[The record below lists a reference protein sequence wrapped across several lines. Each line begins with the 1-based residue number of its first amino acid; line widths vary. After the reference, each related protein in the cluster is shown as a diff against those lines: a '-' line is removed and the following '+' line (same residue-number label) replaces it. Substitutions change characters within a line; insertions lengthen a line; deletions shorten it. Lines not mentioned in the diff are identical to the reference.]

1 MENENRGLASRDR
14 TLVRKHP
21 SDASDFAAPDDAA
34 APSAHSGDGPS
45 PVVRK
50 GIYIALLVIV
60 ALVFAFPVADVMG
73 SKETYRGSIE
83 KLDDKAQ
90 TVTALV
96 GTTTAASVAI
106 SAIPGDTGIPVAD
119 KLMDVAADFAI
130 VLGAIYL
137 EKYMLTIFGL
147 AACRVVVPLACAL
160 GVGYVLVREDVTWRA
175 SLRTSAV
182 KLALLA
188 LALTLV
194 VPASVQ
200 VSNMIEDTFEYDATS
215 VSSEMDAEGAESA
228 ADSGAAAAM
237 TESADAADNARSND
251 GASSASSGEAPD
263 ASTDP
268 IGAFAAWVGGLG
280 EDIGS
285 ALSGAGTALSSGVT
299 GILDTA
305 KDWVARLIEAFAVMI
320 VTNCVIPVVV
330 LLFFVWIINVLMGL
344 NIELPARPGASL
356 LRRHRARG

>member
-1 MENENRGLASRDR
+1 MGREDRDR
-14 TLVRKHP
+14 DEFGGQSGHTRLANVP
-21 SDASDFAAPDDAA
+21 EVAETGDALRAPRSGG
-34 APSAHSGDGPS
+34 APSPS
-45 PVVRK
+45 ARK
-50 GIYIALLVIV
+50 ALYVALLVIV
-60 ALVFAFPVADVMG
+60 ALVFAFPVAGVMG

-83 KLDDKAQ
+83 KLDAKAQ

-130 VLGAIYL
+130 VFGAIYL

-175 SLRTSAV
+175 GLRTSAV

-200 VSNMIEDTFEYDATS
+200 VSNMIEETFEYDAAS
-215 VSSEMDAEGAESA
+215 VSSETAAESA
-228 ADSGAAAAM
+228 ADAGTAAAT
-237 TESADAADNARSND
+237 TESADAADDAQTS
-251 GASSASSGEAPD
+251 GEASSASSDEVPD
-263 ASTDP
+263 ASTGP
-268 IGAFAAWVGGLG
+268 IGAFAAWAGGLG

-344 NIELPARPGASL
+344 NIELPTRPGASL
-356 LRRHRARG
+356 LRRHRTRG

>member
-1 MENENRGLASRDR
+1 MSRENRDRDEFGGQGGHARLANVPEVAETGDAPRVSR
-14 TLVRKHP
+14 
-21 SDASDFAAPDDAA
+21 SGG
-34 APSAHSGDGPS
+34 APSPS
-45 PVVRK
+45 ARKALYVV
-50 GIYIALLVIV
+50 LLVIV
-60 ALVFAFPVADVMG
+60 ALVFAFPVAGVMG

-83 KLDDKAQ
+83 KLDSKAQ

-147 AACRVVVPLACAL
+147 AACRLVVPLACAL
-160 GVGYVLVREDVTWRA
+160 GVGYVLVREDVPWRA
-175 SLRTSAV
+175 GLRASAV

-200 VSNMIEDTFEYDATS
+200 VSNMIEETFEYDAAS
-215 VSSEMDAEGAESA
+215 VSSEMDAEGAEGA
-228 ADSGAAAAM
+228 GTAAAT
-237 TESADAADNARSND
+237 TESADAADDAQTSD
-251 GASSASSGEAPD
+251 GASSASSDEAPD

-268 IGAFAAWVGGLG
+268 IGAFTAWAGGLG

-285 ALSGAGTALSSGVT
+285 ALSGAGAAVSSGVT

-344 NIELPARPGASL
+344 NIELPSRPGASL
-356 LRRHRARG
+356 LRHHRARG

>member
-1 MENENRGLASRDR
+1 MENENRGLAGRDR
-14 TLVRKHP
+14 TLVRKRF
-21 SDASDFAAPDDAA
+21 SDASGSAASDDAA
-34 APSAHSGDGPS
+34 APSARSGDGPS
-45 PVVRK
+45 PVARK
-50 GIYIALLVIV
+50 GMYIAFLVIV
-60 ALVFAFPVADVMG
+60 ALVFAFPVAGVMG

-83 KLDDKAQ
+83 KLDAKAQ

-160 GVGYVLVREDVTWRA
+160 GVGYVLVREDVPWRA
-175 SLRTSAV
+175 GLRASAV

-200 VSNMIEDTFEYDATS
+200 VSNMIEDTFEYDAAS
-215 VSSEMDAEGAESA
+215 VSSEMGTGDTEGTAG
-228 ADSGAAAAM
+228 SGAAT
-237 TESADAADNARSND
+237 TESADSADDAQAND
-251 GASSASSGEAPD
+251 EASSVSSNETPD

-268 IGAFAAWVGGLG
+268 IGAFGAWVGGLG

-285 ALSGAGTALSSGVT
+285 ALSGAGAAVSSGVT

>member
-1 MENENRGLASRDR
+1 MGREDRDR
-14 TLVRKHP
+14 DEFGGRSGHTRLANVP
-21 SDASDFAAPDDAA
+21 EVAETGDAPRALRTGGELS
-34 APSAHSGDGPS
+34 PSA
-45 PVVRK
+45 RK
-50 GIYIALLVIV
+50 ALYVALLVIV

-83 KLDDKAQ
+83 KLDAKAQ

-130 VLGAIYL
+130 VLGVIYL

-175 SLRTSAV
+175 GLRTSAV

-200 VSNMIEDTFEYDATS
+200 ISNMIEETFEYDAAS
-215 VSSEMDAEGAESA
+215 VSSDVAAETTGDAAEDSAAQEGDSSSAVDDAET
-228 ADSGAAAAM
+228 D
-237 TESADAADNARSND
+237 T
-251 GASSASSGEAPD
+251 SS
-263 ASTDP
+263 DP
-268 IGAFAAWVGGLG
+268 IGTFTAWVGGLG
-280 EDIGS
+280 EDIGN
-285 ALSGAGTALSSGVT
+285 ALGGAGTALTSGVT

-305 KDWVARLIEAFAVMI
+305 KDWVARLVEAFAVMI

-344 NIELPARPGASL
+344 NIELPARPGAAL
-356 LRRHRARG
+356 LRRRRSRG

>member
-1 MENENRGLASRDR
+1 MGREDRDR
-14 TLVRKHP
+14 DEFGGQSGHTRLANVP
-21 SDASDFAAPDDAA
+21 EVAETGDAPRALRTGGKLS
-34 APSAHSGDGPS
+34 PSA
-45 PVVRK
+45 RK
-50 GIYIALLVIV
+50 ALYVALLVIV
-60 ALVFAFPVADVMG
+60 ALVFAFPVAGAMG

-175 SLRTSAV
+175 GLRTSAV

-200 VSNMIEDTFEYDATS
+200 VSNMIEETFEYDAAS
-215 VSSEMDAEGAESA
+215 VSSEMDTGDAEGA

-237 TESADAADNARSND
+237 TESADAADHAQAND
-251 GASSASSGEAPD
+251 DASSASSDEAPD

-285 ALSGAGTALSSGVT
+285 ALSGAGAAVSSGVT
-299 GILDTA
+299 GVLDTA
-305 KDWVARLIEAFAVMI
+305 KGWVARLIEAFAIMI
-320 VTNCVIPVVV
+320 VTNCVIPIVV
-330 LLFFVWIINVLMGL
+330 LFFFVWLINVFMGL
-344 NIELPARPGASL
+344 NIEIPARPGAAL
-356 LRRHRARG
+356 LRRRRSRG

>member
-1 MENENRGLASRDR
+1 MSRENRDRDEFGEQSGRTRLANVPEV
-14 TLVRKHP
+14 TEMG
-21 SDASDFAAPDDAA
+21 DALRAPRSGG
-34 APSAHSGDGPS
+34 APSPS
-45 PVVRK
+45 ARK

-83 KLDDKAQ
+83 KLDAKAQ

-175 SLRTSAV
+175 GLRASAV

-200 VSNMIEDTFEYDATS
+200 VSNMIEETFEYDAAS
-215 VSSEMDAEGAESA
+215 ASSEMDAEAA
-228 ADSGAAAAM
+228 ADAGTAAAA
-237 TESADAADNARSND
+237 TESADAADDAQTSD
-251 GASSASSGEAPD
+251 DASSASSGEAPD

-320 VTNCVIPVVV
+320 VTNCVIPIVV
-330 LLFFVWIINVLMGL
+330 LFFFVWIINVLMGL
-344 NIELPARPGASL
+344 NIELPACPGASL
-356 LRRHRARG
+356 LRHHRARG

>member
-1 MENENRGLASRDR
+1 MGREDRDR
-14 TLVRKHP
+14 DEFGEQGGHTRLANVP
-21 SDASDFAAPDDAA
+21 EVTEMGDALRTPRSGG
-34 APSAHSGDGPS
+34 APSPS
-45 PVVRK
+45 ARK
-50 GIYIALLVIV
+50 ALYVALLVIV
-60 ALVFAFPVADVMG
+60 ALVFAFPVAGVMG
-73 SKETYRGSIE
+73 SKETYRESIE
-83 KLDDKAQ
+83 KLDAKAQ

-160 GVGYVLVREDVTWRA
+160 GVAYVLVREDVMWRA
-175 SLRTSAV
+175 GLRTSAV

-200 VSNMIEDTFEYDATS
+200 VSNMIEETFEYDAAS
-215 VSSEMDAEGAESA
+215 VSSEMGTGDTESTADSEAATTEGADT
-228 ADSGAAAAM
+228 AD
-237 TESADAADNARSND
+237 DAQASDE
-251 GASSASSGEAPD
+251 ASSASSGEAPD

-285 ALSGAGTALSSGVT
+285 ALSGAGAAVSSGVT

-305 KDWVARLIEAFAVMI
+305 KNWVARLIEAFAVMI

-344 NIELPARPGASL
+344 NIELPTRPGASL

>member
-1 MENENRGLASRDR
+1 MSRENRDRDEFGEQSGRMRLANVPEV
-14 TLVRKHP
+14 TEMG
-21 SDASDFAAPDDAA
+21 DALRAPRSGG
-34 APSAHSGDGPS
+34 APSPS
-45 PVVRK
+45 ARK
-50 GIYIALLVIV
+50 ALYVALLVIV
-60 ALVFAFPVADVMG
+60 ALVFAFPVAGVMG

-83 KLDDKAQ
+83 KLDAKAQ

-175 SLRTSAV
+175 GLRTSAV

-200 VSNMIEDTFEYDATS
+200 VSNMIEETFEYDATS
-215 VSSEMDAEGAESA
+215 VSSETDAGGA
-228 ADSGAAAAM
+228 ADAGTAAAA
-237 TESADAADNARSND
+237 TESADAADDAQTSD

-268 IGAFAAWVGGLG
+268 IGAFAAWAGGLG

-356 LRRHRARG
+356 LRRYRARG

>member
-1 MENENRGLASRDR
+1 MDDESRDLAGRDR
-14 TLVRKHP
+14 TLARGRI
-21 SDASDFAAPDDAA
+21 SDAADPTVPDGRVPA
-34 APSAHSGDGPS
+34 SRTDGGMS
-45 PVVRK
+45 PAMRK

-83 KLDDKAQ
+83 KLDAKAQ

-175 SLRTSAV
+175 GLRTSAA

-200 VSNMIEDTFEYDATS
+200 VSNMIEETFEYDAAS
-215 VSSEMDAEGAESA
+215 ASSEMDAGT
-228 ADSGAAAAM
+228 AAAA
-237 TESADAADNARSND
+237 TESADAADDAQTSD
-251 GASSASSGEAPD
+251 EASSASSGEVPD

>member
-1 MENENRGLASRDR
+1 MGREDRDR
-14 TLVRKHP
+14 DEFGGQSGHTRLANVP
-21 SDASDFAAPDDAA
+21 EVAETGDAPRAPRSGG
-34 APSAHSGDGPS
+34 APSPS
-45 PVVRK
+45 ARK
-50 GIYIALLVIV
+50 ALYVALLVIV
-60 ALVFAFPVADVMG
+60 ALVFAFPVAGVMG

-83 KLDDKAQ
+83 KLDSKAQ

-160 GVGYVLVREDVTWRA
+160 GVGYVLVREDVPWRA
-175 SLRTSAV
+175 GLRASAV

-200 VSNMIEDTFEYDATS
+200 VSNMIEDTFEYDAAS
-215 VSSEMDAEGAESA
+215 VSSEMDAEGA

-251 GASSASSGEAPD
+251 EASSASSDEAPD

-268 IGAFAAWVGGLG
+268 IGAFAAWAGGLG

-285 ALSGAGTALSSGVT
+285 ALSGAGAAVSSGVT

-305 KDWVARLIEAFAVMI
+305 KEWVARLIEAFAVMI

-356 LRRHRARG
+356 LRHHRARG

>member
-1 MENENRGLASRDR
+1 MGREDRDR
-14 TLVRKHP
+14 DEFGGQSGHTRLANVP
-21 SDASDFAAPDDAA
+21 EVAETGDALRAPRSGGKLS
-34 APSAHSGDGPS
+34 PSA
-45 PVVRK
+45 RK
-50 GIYIALLVIV
+50 ALYVALLVIV
-60 ALVFAFPVADVMG
+60 ALVFAFPVAGVMG

-175 SLRTSAV
+175 GLRTSAV
-182 KLALLA
+182 KLAFLA

-200 VSNMIEDTFEYDATS
+200 VSNMIEETFEYDAVS
-215 VSSEMDAEGAESA
+215 VSSEMETGDAEGA

-237 TESADAADNARSND
+237 TESADAADHAQAND
-251 GASSASSGEAPD
+251 DASSASSDEAPD
-263 ASTDP
+263 VSTDP

-285 ALSGAGTALSSGVT
+285 ALSGAGAAVSSGVT
-299 GILDTA
+299 GVLDTA
-305 KDWVARLIEAFAVMI
+305 KGWVARLIEAFAIMI

>member
-1 MENENRGLASRDR
+1 MGRENRDRDEFDGQSGHTRLANVPEVAETGDAPRALR
-14 TLVRKHP
+14 TGG
-21 SDASDFAAPDDAA
+21 
-34 APSAHSGDGPS
+34 APSPS
-45 PVVRK
+45 ARK
-50 GIYIALLVIV
+50 ALYVALLVIV

-175 SLRTSAV
+175 GLRTSAV

-200 VSNMIEDTFEYDATS
+200 VSNMIEETFEYDAAS
-215 VSSEMDAEGAESA
+215 VSSEMDTEGA

-285 ALSGAGTALSSGVT
+285 ALSGAGAAVSSGVT

-330 LLFFVWIINVLMGL
+330 LLFFVWIINVLIGL
-344 NIELPARPGASL
+344 NIELPARSGASL
-356 LRRHRARG
+356 LRRHRTRG

>member
-1 MENENRGLASRDR
+1 MGREDRDR
-14 TLVRKHP
+14 DEFGGQSGRTRLANVP
-21 SDASDFAAPDDAA
+21 EVTEMGDAPRAPRSGGELS
-34 APSAHSGDGPS
+34 PSA
-45 PVVRK
+45 RK
-50 GIYIALLVIV
+50 ALYVALLVIV
-60 ALVFAFPVADVMG
+60 ALVFAFPVAGVMG

-83 KLDDKAQ
+83 KLDAKAQ

-175 SLRTSAV
+175 GLRTSAV
-182 KLALLA
+182 KLTLLA

-200 VSNMIEDTFEYDATS
+200 VSNMIEDTFDYDAAS
-215 VSSEMDAEGAESA
+215 VSSEMDAEGAA
-228 ADSGAAAAM
+228 GAGTAAAT
-237 TESADAADNARSND
+237 TESADAADDAQTS
-251 GASSASSGEAPD
+251 GEASSASSGEAPD

-268 IGAFAAWVGGLG
+268 IGAFAAWAGGFG

-285 ALSGAGTALSSGVT
+285 ALSGAGAAVSSGVT

-356 LRRHRARG
+356 LRHHRARG

>member
-1 MENENRGLASRDR
+1 MSRENRDRDEFGEQSGRTRLANVPEV
-14 TLVRKHP
+14 TEMG
-21 SDASDFAAPDDAA
+21 DALRAPRSGG
-34 APSAHSGDGPS
+34 APSPS
-45 PVVRK
+45 ARK
-50 GIYIALLVIV
+50 ALYVALLIIV

-83 KLDDKAQ
+83 KLDAKAQ

-160 GVGYVLVREDVTWRA
+160 GVGYVLVREDVPWRA
-175 SLRTSAV
+175 GLRASAV

-194 VPASVQ
+194 VPASIQ
-200 VSNMIEDTFEYDATS
+200 VSKMIEETFEYDATS
-215 VSSEMDAEGAESA
+215 VSSEMDAEGA
-228 ADSGAAAAM
+228 ADSEAAA
-237 TESADAADNARSND
+237 TESADAADDAQAND
-251 GASSASSGEAPD
+251 GASTASSDEAPD
-263 ASTDP
+263 ASTNP
-268 IGAFAAWVGGLG
+268 IGAFTTWVGGLG

-344 NIELPARPGASL
+344 NIELPARPGANL
-356 LRRHRARG
+356 LHRHRARG

>member
-1 MENENRGLASRDR
+1 MGRENRDRDEFGGQSGHTRLANVPEVAETGDAPRALR
-14 TLVRKHP
+14 TGG
-21 SDASDFAAPDDAA
+21 
-34 APSAHSGDGPS
+34 APSPS
-45 PVVRK
+45 ARK
-50 GIYIALLVIV
+50 ALYVALLVIV

-83 KLDDKAQ
+83 KLDAKAQ

-160 GVGYVLVREDVTWRA
+160 GVGYVLVREDVPWRA
-175 SLRTSAV
+175 GLRASAV

-200 VSNMIEDTFEYDATS
+200 VSNMIEDTFEYDAAS
-215 VSSEMDAEGAESA
+215 VSSEMDAEGA

-237 TESADAADNARSND
+237 TESADVADDTQAND
-251 GASSASSGEAPD
+251 GASSASSDEAPD
-263 ASTDP
+263 ASTNP
-268 IGAFAAWVGGLG
+268 IGAFTAWVGGLG

-285 ALSGAGTALSSGVT
+285 ALSGAGAAVSSGVT

-305 KDWVARLIEAFAVMI
+305 KGWVARLIEAFAVMI

>member
-1 MENENRGLASRDR
+1 MGREDRDR
-14 TLVRKHP
+14 DEFGGQSGHTRLANVP
-21 SDASDFAAPDDAA
+21 EVTEMGDALRAPRSGG
-34 APSAHSGDGPS
+34 APSPS
-45 PVVRK
+45 ARK
-50 GIYIALLVIV
+50 ALYVALLVIV

-83 KLDDKAQ
+83 KLDAKAQ

-160 GVGYVLVREDVTWRA
+160 GIGYVLVREDVTWRA
-175 SLRTSAV
+175 GLRTSAV

-200 VSNMIEDTFEYDATS
+200 VSNMIEETFEYDAAS
-215 VSSEMDAEGAESA
+215 VSSEMDAEGA
-228 ADSGAAAAM
+228 ADSGAAA

-251 GASSASSGEAPD
+251 GASSASSDEAPD

-285 ALSGAGTALSSGVT
+285 ALSGAGAAVSSGVT

-330 LLFFVWIINVLMGL
+330 LLFFVWIINVLIGL
-344 NIELPARPGASL
+344 NIELPARSGASL
-356 LRRHRARG
+356 LRYHRARG

>member
-1 MENENRGLASRDR
+1 MSRENRDRDEFGEQSGHTRLANVPEV
-14 TLVRKHP
+14 TEMG
-21 SDASDFAAPDDAA
+21 DALRAPRSGG
-34 APSAHSGDGPS
+34 APSPS
-45 PVVRK
+45 ARK
-50 GIYIALLVIV
+50 ALYVALLVIV

-83 KLDDKAQ
+83 KLDAKAQ

-175 SLRTSAV
+175 GLRTSAV

-215 VSSEMDAEGAESA
+215 VSSEMDAEGA
-228 ADSGAAAAM
+228 ADAGTAAAA

>member
-1 MENENRGLASRDR
+1 MGREDRDR
-14 TLVRKHP
+14 DEFGGQSGHMRLANVPEVAETG
-21 SDASDFAAPDDAA
+21 DAPRAPRSGG
-34 APSAHSGDGPS
+34 APSPS
-45 PVVRK
+45 ARK
-50 GIYIALLVIV
+50 ALYVALLVIV

-73 SKETYRGSIE
+73 SEETYRGSIE
-83 KLDDKAQ
+83 KLDAKAQ

-147 AACRVVVPLACAL
+147 VACAL

-175 SLRTSAV
+175 GLRASAV

-194 VPASVQ
+194 VPVSVQ
-200 VSNMIEDTFEYDATS
+200 VSNMIEETFEYDATS
-215 VSSEMDAEGAESA
+215 VSSEISVGDTESA
-228 ADSGAAAAM
+228 ADSGAAAAA
-237 TESADAADNARSND
+237 TENTDAADEAQTND
-251 GASSASSGEAPD
+251 DASSSSSGEVPD

-280 EDIGS
+280 EDIGT

-320 VTNCVIPVVV
+320 VTNCVIPIVV

-344 NIELPARPGASL
+344 NIELPTRPGASL
-356 LRRHRARG
+356 LRRYRARG

>member
-1 MENENRGLASRDR
+1 MSRENRDRDEFGEQSGRTRLANVPEV
-14 TLVRKHP
+14 TEMG
-21 SDASDFAAPDDAA
+21 DALRAPRSGG
-34 APSAHSGDGPS
+34 APSPS
-45 PVVRK
+45 ARK
-50 GIYIALLVIV
+50 ALYVALLVIV
-60 ALVFAFPVADVMG
+60 ALVFAFPVAGVMG

-83 KLDDKAQ
+83 KLDSKAQ

-130 VLGAIYL
+130 ALGAIYL
-137 EKYMLTIFGL
+137 EKYMLTVFGL

-160 GVGYVLVREDVTWRA
+160 GVGYVLVREDVPWRA
-175 SLRTSAV
+175 GLRASAV

-200 VSNMIEDTFEYDATS
+200 VSNMIEETFEYDAAS
-215 VSSEMDAEGAESA
+215 VSSEMDAEGA

-237 TESADAADNARSND
+237 TESADAADDARSND
-251 GASSASSGEAPD
+251 GASSASSDEAPD

-268 IGAFAAWVGGLG
+268 IGAFAAWAGGLG

-285 ALSGAGTALSSGVT
+285 ALSGAGAAVSSGVT

-305 KDWVARLIEAFAVMI
+305 KEWVARLIEAFAVMI

-356 LRRHRARG
+356 LRYHRARG

>member
-1 MENENRGLASRDR
+1 MGREDRDR
-14 TLVRKHP
+14 DEFGGQSGHTRLANVP
-21 SDASDFAAPDDAA
+21 EVTEMGDALRAPRSGG
-34 APSAHSGDGPS
+34 APSPS
-45 PVVRK
+45 ARK
-50 GIYIALLVIV
+50 ALYVALLVIV
-60 ALVFAFPVADVMG
+60 ALVFAFPVADVMS

-83 KLDDKAQ
+83 KLDAKAQ

-175 SLRTSAV
+175 GLRTSAA

-200 VSNMIEDTFEYDATS
+200 VSNMIEETFEYDAAS
-215 VSSEMDAEGAESA
+215 VSSEMDTEGARDA
-228 ADSGAAAAM
+228 GTAAAA
-237 TESADAADNARSND
+237 TESADAADNVRSND
-251 GASSASSGEAPD
+251 GASSASSDEAPD

-268 IGAFAAWVGGLG
+268 IGAFAAWAGGLG

-285 ALSGAGTALSSGVT
+285 ALSGAGAAVSSGVT

-320 VTNCVIPVVV
+320 VTNCVIPVAV

-344 NIELPARPGASL
+344 NIELPTRPGASL

>member
-14 TLVRKHP
+14 TLVRKRF
-21 SDASDFAAPDDAA
+21 SDASGSAASDDAA
-34 APSAHSGDGPS
+34 APSARSGDGPS
-45 PVVRK
+45 PVARK
-50 GIYIALLVIV
+50 GMYIALLVIV

-73 SKETYRGSIE
+73 SKETYQGSIE
-83 KLDDKAQ
+83 KLDAKAQ

-147 AACRVVVPLACAL
+147 AACRVVAPLACAL

-175 SLRTSAV
+175 GLRTSAV

-200 VSNMIEDTFEYDATS
+200 VSNMIEETFEYDAAS
-215 VSSEMDAEGAESA
+215 VSSEMDAGDTEGA
-228 ADSGAAAAM
+228 ADSGAAT
-237 TESADAADNARSND
+237 TESADAADDAQAND
-251 GASSASSGEAPD
+251 EASSASSDEAPD

-268 IGAFAAWVGGLG
+268 IGAFGAWVGGLG

-285 ALSGAGTALSSGVT
+285 ALSGAGAAVSSGVT

>member
-1 MENENRGLASRDR
+1 MGREDRDR
-14 TLVRKHP
+14 DEFGGQSGRTRLANVP
-21 SDASDFAAPDDAA
+21 EVAETGDAPRALRTGG
-34 APSAHSGDGPS
+34 APSPS
-45 PVVRK
+45 ARK
-50 GIYIALLVIV
+50 ALYVALLVIV

-73 SKETYRGSIE
+73 SKETYHGSIE

-106 SAIPGDTGIPVAD
+106 SAIQGDTGIPVAD

-175 SLRTSAV
+175 GLRTSAV

-200 VSNMIEDTFEYDATS
+200 VSNMIEDTFEYDAAS
-215 VSSEMDAEGAESA
+215 VSSEMDAEST
-228 ADSGAAAAM
+228 ADSEAAAAM
-237 TESADAADNARSND
+237 TESVDAADHTRSND
-251 GASSASSGEAPD
+251 GASSASSDEAPD

-268 IGAFAAWVGGLG
+268 IGAFAAWAGGLG

-305 KDWVARLIEAFAVMI
+305 KGWVARLIEAFAVMI

-344 NIELPARPGASL
+344 NIEIPARPGASL

>member
-1 MENENRGLASRDR
+1 MSRENRDRDEFGEQSGRTRLANVPEV
-14 TLVRKHP
+14 TEMG
-21 SDASDFAAPDDAA
+21 DALRAPRSGG
-34 APSAHSGDGPS
+34 APSPS
-45 PVVRK
+45 ARK
-50 GIYIALLVIV
+50 ALYVALLVIV

-83 KLDDKAQ
+83 KLDAKAQ

-160 GVGYVLVREDVTWRA
+160 GVGYVLVCEDVTWRA
-175 SLRTSAV
+175 GLRTSAV

-215 VSSEMDAEGAESA
+215 VSSEMDTEGN
-228 ADSGAAAAM
+228 ADAGTAAAT
-237 TESADAADNARSND
+237 TESTAATDDAQTSDE
-251 GASSASSGEAPD
+251 ASSASSGEVPD

-268 IGAFAAWVGGLG
+268 IDAFAAWAGGLG

-285 ALSGAGTALSSGVT
+285 ALSGAGAAVSSGVT

-356 LRRHRARG
+356 LRRYRARG

>member
-1 MENENRGLASRDR
+1 MGREDRDR
-14 TLVRKHP
+14 DEFGGQSGHTRLANVP
-21 SDASDFAAPDDAA
+21 EVTETGDALRAPRSGG
-34 APSAHSGDGPS
+34 APSPS
-45 PVVRK
+45 ARK
-50 GIYIALLVIV
+50 ALYVALLVIV
-60 ALVFAFPVADVMG
+60 ALVFAFPMADVMG

-106 SAIPGDTGIPVAD
+106 SAIPGDTGIPAAD

-175 SLRTSAV
+175 GLRTSAV

-188 LALTLV
+188 LTLTLV

-200 VSNMIEDTFEYDATS
+200 VSNMIEDTFEYDAAS
-215 VSSEMDAEGAESA
+215 VSSEMDTEGARDA
-228 ADSGAAAAM
+228 GTAAAA
-237 TESADAADNARSND
+237 TESADAADNVRSND
-251 GASSASSGEAPD
+251 GASSASSDEAPD

-268 IGAFAAWVGGLG
+268 IGAFAAWAGRLG

-344 NIELPARPGASL
+344 NIELPTRPGASL
-356 LRRHRARG
+356 LRRHRTRG

>member
-1 MENENRGLASRDR
+1 MDDESRDLAGRDR
-14 TLVRKHP
+14 TFVRGCI
-21 SDASDFAAPDDAA
+21 SDVADPAAPDGHVP
-34 APSAHSGDGPS
+34 APRMGGGVS
-45 PVVRK
+45 PTMRK
-50 GIYIALLVIV
+50 GIYVALLVIV
-60 ALVFAFPVADVMG
+60 ALVFAFPVAGVMG

-130 VLGAIYL
+130 VLGSIYL

-175 SLRTSAV
+175 GLRTSAV
-182 KLALLA
+182 KLAFLA

-200 VSNMIEDTFEYDATS
+200 VSNMIEETFEYDAAS
-215 VSSEMDAEGAESA
+215 VSSEMDTGDAEGA

-237 TESADAADNARSND
+237 TESADAADHAQAND
-251 GASSASSGEAPD
+251 DASSASSDEAPD

-285 ALSGAGTALSSGVT
+285 ALSGAGAAVSSGVT
-299 GILDTA
+299 GVLDTA
-305 KDWVARLIEAFAVMI
+305 KGWVARLIEAFSVMI

>member
-1 MENENRGLASRDR
+1 MGRENRDRDEFGGQSGR
-14 TLVRKHP
+14 TRLVNVP
-21 SDASDFAAPDDAA
+21 EVTEVGDALRAPRSGG
-34 APSAHSGDGPS
+34 APSPS
-45 PVVRK
+45 ARK
-50 GIYIALLVIV
+50 ALYVALLVIV

-83 KLDDKAQ
+83 KLDAKAQ

-175 SLRTSAV
+175 GLRTSAV

-200 VSNMIEDTFEYDATS
+200 VSNMIEDTFEYDAAS
-215 VSSEMDAEGAESA
+215 VSSEMDAEGA
-228 ADSGAAAAM
+228 ADSEAAAAM

-251 GASSASSGEAPD
+251 GASSASSDEAPD

-268 IGAFAAWVGGLG
+268 IGAFAAWAGGLG

-305 KDWVARLIEAFAVMI
+305 KGWVARLIEAFAVMI

-356 LRRHRARG
+356 LRRYRARG

>member
-1 MENENRGLASRDR
+1 MENENRGLAGRDR
-14 TLVRKHP
+14 TLIRKRF
-21 SDASDFAAPDDAA
+21 SDASGPVTSDDAT
-34 APSAHSGDGPS
+34 APSPRSGDGPS
-45 PVVRK
+45 PAVRK

-83 KLDDKAQ
+83 KLDAKAQ

-160 GVGYVLVREDVTWRA
+160 GIGYVLVREDVPWRA
-175 SLRTSAV
+175 GLRASAV

-200 VSNMIEDTFEYDATS
+200 VSNMIEETFEYDAAS
-215 VSSEMDAEGAESA
+215 VSSEMGTGDIEST
-228 ADSGAAAAM
+228 ADSEATT
-237 TESADAADNARSND
+237 TESADASADAQ
-251 GASSASSGEAPD
+251 ASDEAPD

-268 IGAFAAWVGGLG
+268 IVAFGAWVGGLG
-280 EDIGS
+280 EDIGT
-285 ALSGAGTALSSGVT
+285 ALSGAGSALSSGVT

-356 LRRHRARG
+356 LRRHRTRG

>member
-1 MENENRGLASRDR
+1 MSRENRDRDEFGEQSGRTRLANVPEV
-14 TLVRKHP
+14 TEVG
-21 SDASDFAAPDDAA
+21 DALRAPRSGG
-34 APSAHSGDGPS
+34 APSPS
-45 PVVRK
+45 ARK

-83 KLDDKAQ
+83 KLDAKAQ

-175 SLRTSAV
+175 GLRTSAV
-182 KLALLA
+182 KLTLLA

-200 VSNMIEDTFEYDATS
+200 VSNMIEETFEYDAAS
-215 VSSEMDAEGAESA
+215 ASSEMDAGT
-228 ADSGAAAAM
+228 AAAA
-237 TESADAADNARSND
+237 TESADAADDAQTSD
-251 GASSASSGEAPD
+251 EASSASSGEVPD

>member
-1 MENENRGLASRDR
+1 MSRENRDRDEFGEQSGRTRLANVPEV
-14 TLVRKHP
+14 TEMG
-21 SDASDFAAPDDAA
+21 DALRAPRSGG
-34 APSAHSGDGPS
+34 APSPS
-45 PVVRK
+45 ARK
-50 GIYIALLVIV
+50 ALYVALLVIV
-60 ALVFAFPVADVMG
+60 ALVFAFPVAGVMG

-83 KLDDKAQ
+83 KLDSKAQ

-175 SLRTSAV
+175 GLRTSAV

-194 VPASVQ
+194 VPASVR

-215 VSSEMDAEGAESA
+215 VSSETDTEGTADAGT
-228 ADSGAAAAM
+228 AAAT
-237 TESADAADNARSND
+237 TESTAATDDAQTSDE
-251 GASSASSGEAPD
+251 ASSASSGEAPD

-299 GILDTA
+299 GVLDTA

-356 LRRHRARG
+356 LRRYRARG

>member
-1 MENENRGLASRDR
+1 MGREDRDR
-14 TLVRKHP
+14 DEFGGQSGHTRLANVP
-21 SDASDFAAPDDAA
+21 EVTETGDALRAPRSGG
-34 APSAHSGDGPS
+34 APSPS
-45 PVVRK
+45 ARK
-50 GIYIALLVIV
+50 ALYVALLVIV
-60 ALVFAFPVADVMG
+60 ALVFAFPVAGVMG

-83 KLDDKAQ
+83 KLDAKAQ

-175 SLRTSAV
+175 GLRTSAV

-200 VSNMIEDTFEYDATS
+200 VSNMIEDTFEYDAAS
-215 VSSEMDAEGAESA
+215 VSSEMDAEGA

-251 GASSASSGEAPD
+251 GASSASSDEAPD
-263 ASTDP
+263 ASSDP
-268 IGAFAAWVGGLG
+268 IGAFAAWAGGLG

-285 ALSGAGTALSSGVT
+285 ALSGAGTALNSGVT

-305 KDWVARLIEAFAVMI
+305 KGWVARLIEAFAVMI

-344 NIELPARPGASL
+344 NIELPTRPGASL
-356 LRRHRARG
+356 LHRHRARG

>member
-1 MENENRGLASRDR
+1 MGREDRDR
-14 TLVRKHP
+14 DEFGGQSGRTRLANVPEVAETGGAPRAPRSGGAPSPSVRK
-21 SDASDFAAPDDAA
+21 ALY
-34 APSAHSGDGPS
+34 
-45 PVVRK
+45 V
-50 GIYIALLVIV
+50 ALLVIV
-60 ALVFAFPVADVMG
+60 ALVFAFPVAGAMG

-160 GVGYVLVREDVTWRA
+160 GVGYVLVREDVTWRVG
-175 SLRTSAV
+175 LRTSAV

-200 VSNMIEDTFEYDATS
+200 VSNMIEETFEYDAAS
-215 VSSEMDAEGAESA
+215 VSSEMGAESA
-228 ADSGAAAAM
+228 ADSGTAAAM
-237 TESADAADNARSND
+237 TESADAADDAQAND
-251 GASSASSGEAPD
+251 GASTASSDEAPD
-263 ASTDP
+263 ASTNP
-268 IGAFAAWVGGLG
+268 IGAFTTWVGGLG

-285 ALSGAGTALSSGVT
+285 ALSGAGAAVSSGVT

-305 KDWVARLIEAFAVMI
+305 KNWVARLIEAFAVMI

-344 NIELPARPGASL
+344 NIELPARPGANL
-356 LRRHRARG
+356 LHRHRARG

>member
-1 MENENRGLASRDR
+1 MGREDRDR
-14 TLVRKHP
+14 DEFGGQSGHTRLANVP
-21 SDASDFAAPDDAA
+21 EVAETGDALRAPRSGGAPL
-34 APSAHSGDGPS
+34 PSA
-45 PVVRK
+45 RK
-50 GIYIALLVIV
+50 ALYVALLVIV
-60 ALVFAFPVADVMG
+60 ALVFAFPVAGVMG

-90 TVTALV
+90 TVTALI

-175 SLRTSAV
+175 GLRTSAV

-200 VSNMIEDTFEYDATS
+200 VSNMIEETFEYDAAS
-215 VSSEMDAEGAESA
+215 VSSEMDTEGARDA
-228 ADSGAAAAM
+228 GTAAAA
-237 TESADAADNARSND
+237 TESADAADNVRSND
-251 GASSASSGEAPD
+251 GASSASSDEAPD

-268 IGAFAAWVGGLG
+268 IGAFAAWAGGLG

-285 ALSGAGTALSSGVT
+285 ALSGAGAAVSSGVT

-320 VTNCVIPVVV
+320 VTNCVIPVAV

-344 NIELPARPGASL
+344 NIELPTRPGASL

>member
-1 MENENRGLASRDR
+1 MGREDRDR
-14 TLVRKHP
+14 DEFGGQSGHTRLANAPEMAETGDAPRALRTGGELSPSVRK
-21 SDASDFAAPDDAA
+21 ALY
-34 APSAHSGDGPS
+34 
-45 PVVRK
+45 V
-50 GIYIALLVIV
+50 ALLVIV
-60 ALVFAFPVADVMG
+60 ALVFAFPMADVMG

-175 SLRTSAV
+175 GLRTSAV

-215 VSSEMDAEGAESA
+215 VSSEMDAEGA
-228 ADSGAAAAM
+228 ADSGAAA
-237 TESADAADNARSND
+237 TESADAADNTRSND
-251 GASSASSGEAPD
+251 GASSASSDEAPD

-268 IGAFAAWVGGLG
+268 IGAFAAWAGGLG

>member
-1 MENENRGLASRDR
+1 MGREDRDR
-14 TLVRKHP
+14 DEFGGQSGHTRLANVP
-21 SDASDFAAPDDAA
+21 EVTEMGDALRAPRSGG
-34 APSAHSGDGPS
+34 APSPS
-45 PVVRK
+45 ARK
-50 GIYIALLVIV
+50 ALYVALLVIV
-60 ALVFAFPVADVMG
+60 ALVFAFPVAGVMG

-83 KLDDKAQ
+83 KLDAKAQ

-160 GVGYVLVREDVTWRA
+160 GVGYVLVREDVPWRA
-175 SLRTSAV
+175 GLRASAV

-200 VSNMIEDTFEYDATS
+200 VSNMIEETFEYDATS
-215 VSSEMDAEGAESA
+215 VSSEIDTGDTESA
-228 ADSGAAAAM
+228 ADSEAAT
-237 TESADAADNARSND
+237 TEGADAADDAQASD
-251 GASSASSGEAPD
+251 EASSASSDEAPD

-285 ALSGAGTALSSGVT
+285 ALSGAGAAVSSGVT

>member
-1 MENENRGLASRDR
+1 MGRETRDR
-14 TLVRKHP
+14 DEFGGQSGHTRLANVP
-21 SDASDFAAPDDAA
+21 EVAETGDALRAPRSGG
-34 APSAHSGDGPS
+34 APSPS
-45 PVVRK
+45 ARRALYV
-50 GIYIALLVIV
+50 ALLVIV

-73 SKETYRGSIE
+73 SKETYRESIE
-83 KLDDKAQ
+83 KLDAKAQ

-175 SLRTSAV
+175 GLRTSAV

-215 VSSEMDAEGAESA
+215 VSSEMDTEGARDA
-228 ADSGAAAAM
+228 GTAAAA
-237 TESADAADNARSND
+237 TESADAADNVRSND
-251 GASSASSGEAPD
+251 GASSASSDEAPD
-263 ASTDP
+263 ASTNP

-285 ALSGAGTALSSGVT
+285 ALSGAGAAVSSGVT

-344 NIELPARPGASL
+344 NIELPARPGATL
-356 LRRHRARG
+356 LHRHRARG

>member
-1 MENENRGLASRDR
+1 MENENRGLAGRDR
-14 TLVRKHP
+14 TLVRKRF
-21 SDASDFAAPDDAA
+21 SDASGSVASDDAA
-34 APSAHSGDGPS
+34 APSARSGDGPS
-45 PVVRK
+45 PVARK
-50 GIYIALLVIV
+50 GMYIALLVIV

-73 SKETYRGSIE
+73 SKETYQGSIE

-147 AACRVVVPLACAL
+147 AACRIVVPLACAL
-160 GVGYVLVREDVTWRA
+160 GVGYVLVREDVPWRA
-175 SLRTSAV
+175 GLRASAV

-200 VSNMIEDTFEYDATS
+200 VSNMIEETFEYDAAS
-215 VSSEMDAEGAESA
+215 VSSEMDAGDTEGA
-228 ADSGAAAAM
+228 ADSGAAA
-237 TESADAADNARSND
+237 TESSDTADDAQAND
-251 GASSASSGEAPD
+251 EASSASSNEAPD

-268 IGAFAAWVGGLG
+268 IGAFGAWVGGLG

-285 ALSGAGTALSSGVT
+285 ALSGAGAAVSSGVT

>member
-1 MENENRGLASRDR
+1 MDRENRDRDEFGGQSGHTRLANVPEVAETGDAPRALR
-14 TLVRKHP
+14 TGGEL
-21 SDASDFAAPDDAA
+21 S
-34 APSAHSGDGPS
+34 PSA
-45 PVVRK
+45 RK
-50 GIYIALLVIV
+50 ALYIALLVIV

-83 KLDDKAQ
+83 KLDAKAQ

-160 GVGYVLVREDVTWRA
+160 GVGYVLVREDVAWRA
-175 SLRTSAV
+175 GLRTSAV

-200 VSNMIEDTFEYDATS
+200 VSNMIEDTFEYDAAS
-215 VSSEMDAEGAESA
+215 VSSEMDAEGA
-228 ADSGAAAAM
+228 ADSEAAAAM

-251 GASSASSGEAPD
+251 GASSASSDEAPD

-268 IGAFAAWVGGLG
+268 IGAFAAWAGGLG

-305 KDWVARLIEAFAVMI
+305 KGWVARLIEAFAVMI

>member
-1 MENENRGLASRDR
+1 MENENRGLAGRDR
-14 TLVRKHP
+14 TLIRKRF
-21 SDASDFAAPDDAA
+21 SDASGSAASDDAT
-34 APSAHSGDGPS
+34 APSPRSGDGPS
-45 PVVRK
+45 PAVRK

-83 KLDDKAQ
+83 KLDAKAQ

-160 GVGYVLVREDVTWRA
+160 GIGYVLVREDVPWRA
-175 SLRTSAV
+175 GLRTSAV

-200 VSNMIEDTFEYDATS
+200 VSNMIEETFEYDVAS
-215 VSSEMDAEGAESA
+215 VSSGMSADDEDAEGVA
-228 ADSGAAAAM
+228 ATTEGADA
-237 TESADAADNARSND
+237 SADAEADDA
-251 GASSASSGEAPD
+251 AVSSSSEEAPD

-268 IGAFAAWVGGLG
+268 IGAFGAWVGGLG
-280 EDIGS
+280 EDIGT
-285 ALSGAGTALSSGVT
+285 ALSGAGSALSSGVT

-344 NIELPARPGASL
+344 NIELPTRPGASL

>member
-1 MENENRGLASRDR
+1 MGREDRDR
-14 TLVRKHP
+14 DEFGGQSGHTRLANVP
-21 SDASDFAAPDDAA
+21 EVAETGDAPRALRTGGKLS
-34 APSAHSGDGPS
+34 PSA
-45 PVVRK
+45 RK
-50 GIYIALLVIV
+50 ALYVALLVIV
-60 ALVFAFPVADVMG
+60 ALVFAFPVAGAMG

-83 KLDDKAQ
+83 KLDAKAQ
-90 TVTALV
+90 TVTALI

-175 SLRTSAV
+175 GLRTSAV

-200 VSNMIEDTFEYDATS
+200 VSNMIEETFEYDAAS
-215 VSSEMDAEGAESA
+215 VSSGVAAETTGDAAEDSIVREGDSSSAEGDAET
-228 ADSGAAAAM
+228 D
-237 TESADAADNARSND
+237 T
-251 GASSASSGEAPD
+251 SS
-263 ASTDP
+263 DP
-268 IGAFAAWVGGLG
+268 IGTFTAWVGGLG
-280 EDIGS
+280 EDIGN
-285 ALSGAGTALSSGVT
+285 ALSGAGTALTSGVT
-299 GILDTA
+299 GVLDTA
-305 KDWVARLIEAFAVMI
+305 KDWVARLVEAFAVMI
-320 VTNCVIPVVV
+320 VTNCVIPIVV
-330 LLFFVWIINVLMGL
+330 LFFFVWLINVFMGL
-344 NIELPARPGASL
+344 NIEIPARPGAAL
-356 LRRHRARG
+356 LRRRRSRG